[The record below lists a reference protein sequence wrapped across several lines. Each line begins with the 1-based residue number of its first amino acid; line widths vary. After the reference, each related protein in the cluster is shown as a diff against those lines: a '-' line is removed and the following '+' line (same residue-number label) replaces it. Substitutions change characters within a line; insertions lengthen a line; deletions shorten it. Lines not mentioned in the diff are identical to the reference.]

1 MAGPGAGAP
10 APSKICEAE
19 RRQSPLIFSHAI
31 SNLRVTVVSGFKADQ
46 TKATLATITEF
57 GVRLAALETG
67 ALAELST
74 AQASVTALEGE
85 KTTLNASVSNLT
97 SNLSEANKVLTDV
110 TATLRTHMAKVDS
123 AYAPTGAK
131 SNATISDLVLAEIN
145 ATNAALAKVGVDVS
159 KLPAAPATA
168 GGPSSAAPMK
178 FKTAD
183 EEIAYRRTQAKA

>member
-1 MAGPGAGAP
+1 MN
-10 APSKICEAE
+10 ILAE
-19 RRQSPLIFSHAI
+19 FKKLAEM
-31 SNLRVTVVSGFKADQ
+31 VSGFKADQ

-57 GVRLAALETG
+57 GVRLAALEAG

-85 KTTLNASVSNLT
+85 KTTLNASVSSLT

-145 ATNAALAKVGVDVS
+145 ATNAALAKVGVDVT
-159 KLPAAPATA
+159 KLPAAPAGT
-168 GGPSSAAPMK
+168 GGATSAAPMK